1 VSQFDLDMR
10 KMMEDRRPEIVYL
23 NIYNVTSA
31 NKVLE
36 FLGFGFYHTAVE
48 LFKHEFSYGGH
59 DYDCSGIVV
68 VEAGNCAGLTLKE
81 RIPVGVTYYCEDEI
95 DDIVR
100 AFGEFWLGQDY
111 DPFEHNCNCFTERFL
126 SHLVDKEDYYY
137 PEYVNRFG
145 KLGSLLR
152 MWFKP
157 LQGIFGDIVSYEE
170 DSPQKSED
178 EKKNADTEQ
187 NVPYEP
193 VNQDHIQAH
202 IPRYE
207 NNHDQPAAIVIG
219 SSPAHLNEIDH
230 MDPYVRE
237 G

>member
-1 VSQFDLDMR
+1 M
-10 KMMEDRRPEIVYL
+10 
-23 NIYNVTSA
+23 
-31 NKVLE
+31 
-36 FLGFGFYHTAVE
+36 
-48 LFKHEFSYGGH
+48 
-59 DYDCSGIVV
+59 
-68 VEAGNCAGLTLKE
+68 
-81 RIPVGVTYYCEDEI
+81 
-95 DDIVR
+95 
-100 AFGEFWLGQDY
+100 
-111 DPFEHNCNCFTERFL
+111 
-126 SHLVDKEDYYY
+126 DKEDYYY

-170 DSPQKSED
+170 DSPPKTDGD
-178 EKKNADTEQ
+178 EKKNTDTEQ

-219 SSPAHLNEIDH
+219 SSPGHLIEIDH

-237 G
+237 GQESFTKTMMGASRVGFGHDLDAKNNALKGFVQENSMRLLSPGQNKIITVMKIDESNFADQNRQPQAKDLNFDQA